1 MLMEKFRLNRLLGAD
16 GCCLNVAID
25 HGFFNEPTFLPGIE
39 NMAATVQRLLE
50 AKPDA
55 IQLSPGQSPLLQ
67 GVLGRFKPSLVLR
80 ADIANVYGAPLP
92 NQLFS
97 LLLDGVVERAL
108 ALDAAAIVV
117 NLLDLPDQ
125 PDLYRQTVD
134 NVSRLGVAC
143 DRYGMPLIVEPLVM
157 KMGQGERYAVD
168 GDVAKVVSLVRQA
181 RELGA
186 DVIKADP
193 TDPPE
198 EYWRVIESA
207 GSCPVLPRGG
217 GKVPIHEVLNRTYAL
232 LQQGARGIVYGRN
245 IVQAPDP
252 RAITQA
258 LMALIHQGAT
268 PETALALYQEVT
280 GGNHDA

>member
-1 MLMEKFRLNRLLGAD
+1 MEKFRLNRLISSD
-16 GCCLNVAID
+16 GRCLNVAID

-39 NMAATVQRLLE
+39 NMGETVRRLLE
-50 AKPDA
+50 AQPDA
-55 IQLSPGQSPLLQ
+55 IQLSPGQAPLLQ
-67 GVLGRFKPSLVLR
+67 SVLGRNKPSLVLR
-80 ADIANVYGAPLP
+80 ADIANVYGSPLP
-92 NQLFS
+92 HQLFS
-97 LLLDGVVERAL
+97 LLLDGIVERAL
-108 ALDAAAIVV
+108 ALDAAAVVV
-117 NLLDLPDQ
+117 NLLQLPDQ

-134 NVSRLGVAC
+134 NVSRLGVIC

-157 KMGQGERYAVD
+157 KVGRGERYGVD
-168 GDVAKVVSLVRQA
+168 GDVTKVVSLVRQA

-217 GKVPIHEVLNRTYAL
+217 GKVPIEEVLNRTYLL

-268 PETALALYQEVT
+268 PENALALYHKMT
-280 GGNHDA
+280 GGKNDA